1 MAYTTIQ
8 GQTPL
13 GTNKPSNLKGTIGVN
28 LMAAAGA
35 PNGIDVSVAGMLP
48 NGNPGMYGMVFG
60 YSTPA
65 GMRVDTKQSG
75 SLPAKGSTHYDM
87 MKVVVVKDASVKAAN
102 TEYWEVWFL
111 ETDVNSDGWSTE
123 VSMVVD
129 GNTNT
134 YVLTKKSTGDELE
147 DTVETEVTDEQLSPS
162 GYDRK
167 EG

>member
-13 GTNKPSNLKGTIGVN
+13 GTNKPGNLKGTIGVD

-35 PNGIDVSVAGMLP
+35 PNGIGVSVVGMLT

-65 GMRVDTKQSG
+65 GMKVDPNQSG
-75 SLPAKGSTHYDM
+75 SLMSKGSSHYDM
-87 MKVVVVKDASVKAAN
+87 MKVVVVRDATVKSAS

-111 ETDVNSDGWSTE
+111 ETDVNKDDWSTE
-123 VSMVVD
+123 VSMIVD

-134 YVLTKKSTGDELE
+134 YVLTKKRTGGELDEE
-147 DTVETEVTDEQLSPS
+147 FTDEQLSPS

>member
-13 GTNKPSNLKGTIGVN
+13 GTNKPGNLKSTIGVD
-28 LMAAAGA
+28 LMAPVGA
-35 PNGIDVSVAGMLP
+35 PDGIGVSVVGMLA

-65 GMRVDTKQSG
+65 GMRVDPKQSG
-75 SLPAKGSTHYDM
+75 SLPSKGSTHYDM
-87 MKVVVVKDASVKAAN
+87 MKVVVVKDAAVKTAN

-123 VSMVVD
+123 VSMYVD

-134 YVLTKKSTGDELE
+134 YVLTKKRTGGELDE
-147 DTVETEVTDEQLSPS
+147 EVTDEQLAPS

-167 EG
+167 GA